1 MVGVDDLMP
10 QILWMQYFLEDQGF
24 KVSDDIVYQDNQS
37 SMKLEKHRQASSGK
51 QTWHI
56 NICNFF
62 VTDRIWENESMVEY
76 CPTEMVVADFYT
88 KPLQGKLFRL
98 FQNMIMKLND
108 EDVHNI
114 FLWRN

>member
-51 QTWHI
+51 QT
-56 NICNFF
+56 
-62 VTDRIWENESMVEY
+62 
-76 CPTEMVVADFYT
+76 
-88 KPLQGKLFRL
+88 
-98 FQNMIMKLND
+98 
-108 EDVHNI
+108 
-114 FLWRN
+114 